1 MGRRRLAQKW
11 KVLICVVFGIFM
23 AILDTTAVN
32 VAFPTLRAEYGA
44 TLAHAQWIVSVYVL
58 VLGVT
63 TPVAGYLADRFGIKR
78 MYMSGLG
85 VFVLGSALS
94 GFAPSLWLLILARG
108 LQGIGGGMAL
118 PLGSAQLFN
127 AFPPEERGT
136 AFGIFGVALLVAPAL
151 GPIVGGALVV
161 HGLWRWIFFVNVPIG
176 LLGVALAGRWL
187 RPAEYEGIPHLDRLG
202 LLAAALGFGGLL
214 FGASLADVRGWT
226 SPAVLAGFAVG
237 LVGQAAF
244 IFIELRVAHD
254 PLLDLRL
261 YRNRTFLVATVVGY
275 ATVLSLFG
283 AEFLLPIYLQSLR
296 GLTALETGLLLLP
309 LAVTAAIVTP
319 IAGRIYDRIGP
330 RALVIVGFSVLVINT
345 WQLSRLDA
353 STTAGWIV
361 FLMILRGF
369 ALGCTVQTTFT
380 TALGAVPRARMARGT
395 SLVQSTRY
403 VIQAIGVAVFATVVV
418 SALSADT
425 RRAEDSRP
433 AAAVSARDSAAICI
447 GKEGSPLPVGPGGA
461 VRSTAAGATD
471 AEAVRGCSE
480 HLAGFERAYLLTF
493 GIALAALL
501 IGALLPGWPGEWSG
515 RTALEPGI
523 DAVA

>member
-1 MGRRRLAQKW
+1 MGRHALAQKW

-58 VLGVT
+58 ILGMT

-78 MYMSGLG
+78 MYMAGLG

-94 GFAPSLWLLILARG
+94 GLAPSLWLLILARG
-108 LQGIGGGMAL
+108 LQGMGGGMAL

-127 AFPPEERGT
+127 AFPPDERGK

-161 HGLWRWIFFVNVPIG
+161 HGLWRWIFFINVPIG
-176 LLGVALAGRWL
+176 ILGVTLARRWL
-187 RPAEYEGIPHLDRLG
+187 RPTEYEGIPHLDRLG
-202 LLAAALGFGGLL
+202 LLAAALGFGGML
-214 FGASLADVRGWT
+214 FGASLADARGWT
-226 SPAVLAGFAVG
+226 SPTVLAGFAVG
-237 LVGQAAF
+237 VLGQVAF

-261 YRNRTFLVATVVGY
+261 YRNRTFLVATLVGY

-296 GLTALETGLLLLP
+296 GLTALETGMLLLP

-319 IAGRIYDRIGP
+319 VAGRIYDRVGP
-330 RALVIVGFSVLVINT
+330 RALVVVGFAVLVVNT

-353 STTAGWIV
+353 STTAAWIV
-361 FLMILRGF
+361 FLMVLRGF

-403 VIQAIGVAVFATVVV
+403 VVQAIGVAVFATVVA
-418 SALSADT
+418 STISADV
-425 RRAEDSRP
+425 RRADAAHP
-433 AAAVSARDSAAICI
+433 AAAVSVRDSAAICVA
-447 GKEGSPLPVGPGGA
+447 GDGSALPVGPGG
-461 VRSTAAGATD
+461 RLRPGAARD
-471 AEAVRGCSE
+471 VEPEAVRGCSE
-480 HLAGFERAYLLTF
+480 HLKGFELAYLITF
-493 GIALAALL
+493 GIALVALL
-501 IGALLPGWPGEWSG
+501 IGALLPGWPFGWSG

-523 DAVA
+523 EAVT

>member
-176 LLGVALAGRWL
+176 LLGVALAGRC
-187 RPAEYEGIPHLDRLG
+187 HLKE
-202 LLAAALGFGGLL
+202 
-214 FGASLADVRGWT
+214 S
-226 SPAVLAGFAVG
+226 S
-237 LVGQAAF
+237 
-244 IFIELRVAHD
+244 
-254 PLLDLRL
+254 
-261 YRNRTFLVATVVGY
+261 N
-275 ATVLSLFG
+275 
-283 AEFLLPIYLQSLR
+283 
-296 GLTALETGLLLLP
+296 
-309 LAVTAAIVTP
+309 
-319 IAGRIYDRIGP
+319 
-330 RALVIVGFSVLVINT
+330 
-345 WQLSRLDA
+345 
-353 STTAGWIV
+353 
-361 FLMILRGF
+361 
-369 ALGCTVQTTFT
+369 
-380 TALGAVPRARMARGT
+380 T
-395 SLVQSTRY
+395 SLV
-403 VIQAIGVAVFATVVV
+403 
-418 SALSADT
+418 
-425 RRAEDSRP
+425 
-433 AAAVSARDSAAICI
+433 
-447 GKEGSPLPVGPGGA
+447 
-461 VRSTAAGATD
+461 
-471 AEAVRGCSE
+471 
-480 HLAGFERAYLLTF
+480 
-493 GIALAALL
+493 
-501 IGALLPGWPGEWSG
+501 
-515 RTALEPGI
+515 
-523 DAVA
+523 